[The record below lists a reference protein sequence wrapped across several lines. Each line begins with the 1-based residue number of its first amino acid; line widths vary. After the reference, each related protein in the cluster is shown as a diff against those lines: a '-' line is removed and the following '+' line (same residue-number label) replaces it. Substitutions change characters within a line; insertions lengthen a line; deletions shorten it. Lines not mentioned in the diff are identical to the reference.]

1 MKRTF
6 NGGYPRRHEVRING
20 QTIFCFSFEA
30 DILREL
36 AAKKV
41 AFSYESLTIPY
52 ERPARKTYYKPDIL
66 LPNGVI
72 VEVKGEF
79 PTADRQK
86 HKLIKQQHPE
96 LDIRFVFQNSRRRI
110 SKQSRTTYAM
120 WCETHGF
127 LYADKHIPPEWL
139 K

>member
-1 MKRTF
+1 MKRISKPYPQRQAITLNGETF
-6 NGGYPRRHEVRING
+6 H
-20 QTIFCFSFEA
+20 CFGFEA
-30 DILREL
+30 DILKEL
-36 AAKKV
+36 AARKV
-41 AFSYESLTIPY
+41 AFSYEALTIPY

-66 LPNGVI
+66 LPNGII

-86 HKLIKQQHPE
+86 HKLIKAQHQA

-110 SKQSRTTYAM
+110 SKQSKTTYAM

-127 LYADKHIPPEWL
+127 LYADTHIPPEWL
-139 K
+139 T